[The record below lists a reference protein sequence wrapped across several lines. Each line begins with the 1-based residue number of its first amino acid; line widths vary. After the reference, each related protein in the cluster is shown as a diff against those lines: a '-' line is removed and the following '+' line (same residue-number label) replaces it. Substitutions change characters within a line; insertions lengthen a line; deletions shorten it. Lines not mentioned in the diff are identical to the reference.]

1 MGTNKKKKVNLKHIN
16 EESFNEEVTYI
27 DEKDVEII
35 FESEE
40 KINRKFEKKRPLKK
54 YIDTVKNLFFML
66 KDYKN
71 GNYREMPWHTIGSVI
86 LVLLY
91 VLNPLDI
98 VPDFIPIFG
107 YVDDAGVLALALK
120 LIQTDFSNY
129 MEWRYSQKQ
138 KKN

>member
-1 MGTNKKKKVNLKHIN
+1 MSSAKKKRADLKHIE

-27 DEKDVEII
+27 EEKDVEIV
-35 FESEE
+35 FENEE
-40 KINRKFEKKRPLKK
+40 KIHRKVERKGPLKK
-54 YIDTVKNLFFML
+54 YIDSVKNLFFML

-71 GNYREMPWHTIGSVI
+71 GTYREMPWHTIGSVV

-98 VPDFIPIFG
+98 IPDFIPGFG

-120 LIQTDFSNY
+120 LIQSDYETY
-129 MEWRYSQKQ
+129 MEWRKL
-138 KKN
+138 KEERD

>member
-1 MGTNKKKKVNLKHIN
+1 MSDKKKKKADLKHIN
-16 EESFNEEVTYI
+16 EEAFNEEVTYI
-27 DEKDVEII
+27 EEKDVEII

-40 KINRKFEKKRPLKK
+40 KIHRKFKKKGPLKK
-54 YIDTVKNLFFML
+54 YIEVVKNLFFML

-71 GNYREMPWHTIGSVI
+71 GNYREMPWHTIGSIV

-98 VPDFIPIFG
+98 IPDFIPGFG

-120 LIQTDFSNY
+120 LIQADFDNY
-129 MEWRYSQKQ
+129 MEWRQL
-138 KKN
+138 KKGND